1 MATAMAA
8 VACGSSATTST
19 NVTAPSTTRCQVS
32 LTNPPQSFGPS
43 GGTGQVTVTVARE
56 CNWSSS
62 TAANWIEFTTATE
75 GQGEG
80 TIGYRVKANADPVA
94 RKGAIAV
101 ADQHADVAQDPAP
114 CQYDVSAPAA
124 AMSGAGGELI
134 VDMRTHPV
142 CAWSVA
148 TPAPWIT
155 ANPSSGKGNAEI
167 HLVAQPNAGVERSAA
182 VTIASQQIPVR
193 QLSAAAPA
201 PAPPAP
207 TPAPP
212 APAPTPS
219 PTPGPP
225 APTPAPTPTPTP
237 GPAPPSPTPEPAP
250 TPTPAPPPPPPPPP
264 PPQTATISGRVDH
277 VQGKCPTVTFD
288 VKVEQDTAS
297 STTWRVQTD
306 DRTKYSRGSCKDLPD
321 ARTATVTGVMSD
333 GRTLAAQTIEVRK

>member
-1 MATAMAA
+1 MATAMVA
-8 VACGSSATTST
+8 VGCGSSATTST
-19 NVTAPSTTRCQVS
+19 NVTAPSTARCQVS
-32 LTNPPQSFGPS
+32 LTNPSQSFGPS

-56 CNWSSS
+56 CNWTSS
-62 TAANWIEFTTATE
+62 TAASWIEFTTATE

-80 TIGYRVKANADPVA
+80 TIGYLVKANADPVA

-114 CQYDVSAPAA
+114 CQYTVSAPAGTMA
-124 AMSGAGGELI
+124 GAGGELI
-134 VDMRTHPV
+134 VDLRTHPV

-148 TPAPWIT
+148 TPASWIT
-155 ANPSSGKGNAEI
+155 ANPPSGKGDAEI

-193 QLSAAAPA
+193 QLSAATPT
-201 PAPPAP
+201 PAPPGP

-219 PTPGPP
+219 PTPSPTPGP
-225 APTPAPTPTPTP
+225 PAPTPTPTP

-250 TPTPAPPPPPPPPP
+250 TPAPAPPPPPPPPP
-264 PPQTATISGRVDH
+264 PSPQTVTVAGRVDH
-277 VQGKCPTVTFD
+277 VQGKCPSVAFDLKTDTV
-288 VKVEQDTAS
+288 
-297 STTWRVQTD
+297 TWRVQAGDST
-306 DRTKYSRGSCKDLPD
+306 RYSRGSCKDLPD
-321 ARTATVTGVMSD
+321 AKSATVTGVTTD